1 MNFQL
6 RNSHSSP
13 LFKKS
18 FILKFSDKVNLE
30 NTLLSVNPSIIFY
43 PRFSMTDF
51 YFHLTNTTMKPLGIT
66 MAIFISPLTK
76 LTFMAR
82 ILSLFKWN

>member
-51 YFHLTNTTMKPLGIT
+51 DQHNYETSWYYHGNLH
-66 MAIFISPLTK
+66 
-76 LTFMAR
+76 
-82 ILSLFKWN
+82 